1 MEVTNKIYNLQSLN
15 FLKDTKLKI
24 GVLGGSFNPA
34 HYGHLLISKQAIDIY
49 KCDYVIWL
57 VAKQNPLKTRYKDS
71 IYKRAE
77 QAARIVV
84 HPRIIVSSVEDEF
97 GMRYLYDSLRKLI
110 VSFPSNNFRWLMG
123 VDNLTNFHK
132 WYRYEEIP
140 KLCKI
145 ILFDR
150 PVKERFINNSQ
161 FNLKYKRILAKTQ
174 TNNIMIYKGVM
185 CSASSSQIKSSL
197 E

>member
-97 GMRYLYDSLRKLI
+97 GMRYLYDSLRNWTLDK
-110 VSFPSNNFRWLMG
+110 
-123 VDNLTNFHK
+123 T
-132 WYRYEEIP
+132 IP
-140 KLCKI
+140 
-145 ILFDR
+145 
-150 PVKERFINNSQ
+150 
-161 FNLKYKRILAKTQ
+161 
-174 TNNIMIYKGVM
+174 
-185 CSASSSQIKSSL
+185 
-197 E
+197 

>member
-1 MEVTNKIYNLQSLN
+1 MKITNKIYNLQSLN

-34 HYGHLLISKQAIDIY
+34 HYGHFLVSKQAIDSY

-57 VAKQNPLKTRYKDS
+57 VAKQNPFKDKYKDS

-77 QAARIVV
+77 QALNIAC
-84 HPRIIVSSVEDEF
+84 HPRIIVSSAEDEF
-97 GMRYLYDSLRKLI
+97 GSNYLYDSLRNLT
-110 VSFPSNNFRWLMG
+110 SRLPSNEFIWLMG
-123 VDNLTNFHK
+123 VDNLDRFHR

-150 PVKERFINNSQ
+150 PVKERFVNNSQ
-161 FNLKYKRILAKTQ
+161 FNLKYKRILAKPQ
-174 TNNIMIYKGVM
+174 TANIISHKGVM
-185 CSASSSQIKSSL
+185 SSASSSQIQYF
-197 E
+197 